1 MALTTHLYVV
11 WWFGGVGAQPQEQ
24 KIWGVGVRLP
34 FGCVYINLINIY
46 RVKPSTAVVGSLA
59 TTTFV
64 DTLSPGRAIA
74 PHAQRRWHC
83 AARPLNNPASRLM
96 STSAG
101 FSSRYS
107 VNPPLGGG
115 ILLS

>member
-1 MALTTHLYVV
+1 ML
-11 WWFGGVGAQPQEQ
+11 FGGVGAQPQEQ

-46 RVKPSTAVVGSLA
+46 CVEPPTAVVGSLA

-83 AARPLNNPASRLM
+83 AARPPIAFGWL
-96 STSAG
+96 STPLEPLRVG
-101 FSSRYS
+101 F
-107 VNPPLGGG
+107 VWLEMV
-115 ILLS
+115 